1 MLAAAMDET
10 PAVAPNADLERR
22 RIPSLL
28 AGYWSFGQ
36 YWGIWVILVIELQS
50 EHHLS
55 YGQMGAMLALLSVV
69 AMLVMA
75 FVAPR
80 LAPLPLGAL
89 CAIGLITLGMGS
101 LGMAFLPTG
110 ALWFAFATAGVGNGL
125 IDVFL
130 NVEGQ
135 RVESITHRPVL
146 QWLHATYAVGG
157 ITGAAVGG
165 LVAAT
170 HTDFRVG
177 LVFGAVCLFLT
188 AFWNAQAGTRERGA
202 TEVDSAFSLTAFKRH
217 PELWL
222 PALVVLSAFLVEG
235 SMDTWSGLYLTRQL
249 GATAWQTALAFIA
262 FSASVAIGRFF
273 AGRVLF
279 GLGRRT
285 TILAAGIGGALG
297 GGIAAL
303 ANEPVVVAVGF
314 LVMGA
319 SIAAAAPAGFGLVET
334 LAPDDQTNAIAAVTT
349 VGYSGFVW
357 SPPIFAWLAT
367 AFDLRAAM
375 AVIVC
380 ATFGIIA
387 AGFLTPRDRSVRE
400 AAR

>member
-1 MLAAAMDET
+1 MYET
-10 PAVAPNADLERR
+10 TATTPNVDVERR
-22 RIPSLL
+22 RIPALL

-50 EHHLS
+50 VRHLS
-55 YGQMGAMLALLSVV
+55 YGRMGAMLALLSIV

-80 LAPLPLGAL
+80 LARLPLGAL
-89 CAIGLITLGMGS
+89 CAIGLIALGLGS
-101 LGMAFLPTG
+101 LGMALLPTT
-110 ALWFAFATAGVGNGL
+110 ALWLAFATAGVGNGL

-135 RVESITHRPVL
+135 RVESITRRPVL

-170 HTDFRVG
+170 NTDYRVG
-177 LVFGAVCLFLT
+177 LVFGAICLFLT
-188 AFWNAQAGTRERGA
+188 AFWNAQAGTPERGA
-202 TEVDSAFSLTAFKRH
+202 TEVDSSFSLTAFKRH
-217 PELWL
+217 PSLWL

-235 SMDTWSGLYLTRQL
+235 SMDTWSGLYLTREL
-249 GATAWQTALAFIA
+249 GATAWQTAAAFVA

-285 TILAAGIGGALG
+285 TILVAGVGGATG
-297 GGIAAL
+297 GAIATL
-303 ANEPVVVAVGF
+303 ASEPVVVALGF

-334 LAPDDQTNAIAAVTT
+334 LAPDDQTHAIAAVTT

-380 ATFGIIA
+380 ATLGIVV
-387 AGFLTPRDRSVRE
+387 AGALTPSDRPVRE